1 MIVFD
6 LICAAG
12 HVFEAWFGSSAA
24 FDHQSTHGLVACPIC
39 DNTQINKAVMAPAIA
54 AKGNRQTAEGRHSTE
69 TSADPAQVKMALAAL
84 AEMQNKMEASADYVG
99 DRFPAEARALH
110 LGETPL
116 RPIYGEATPSE
127 AAALID
133 EGIQLQRLPFRPRA
147 RSDA

>member
-6 LICAAG
+6 LICTTG
-12 HVFEAWFGSSAA
+12 HVFEAWFGSSQAYDDQCA
-24 FDHQSTHGLVACPIC
+24 RGLVACPIC
-39 DNTQINKAVMAPAIA
+39 SDTRISKAVMAPAVA
-54 AKGNRQTAEGRHSTE
+54 AKGNRQSGEVPS
-69 TSADPAQVKMALAAL
+69 DPAQVKMALAAL
-84 AEMQNKMEASADYVG
+84 AEMQTRMEANADYVG

-133 EGIQLQRLPFRPRA
+133 EGITLQRLPFRPRS